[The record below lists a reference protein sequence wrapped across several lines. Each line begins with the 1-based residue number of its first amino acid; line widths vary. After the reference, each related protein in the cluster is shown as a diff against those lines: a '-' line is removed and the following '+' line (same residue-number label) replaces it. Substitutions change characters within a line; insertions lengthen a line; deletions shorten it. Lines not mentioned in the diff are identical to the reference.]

1 MGRGKVIKSLQ
12 REIIIKVKKIIIIN
26 IMKYWKK
33 GILDVCMRTAS
44 YCPQIVYNQGDT
56 TKGHHGI
63 LRVWPAALVIALLLQ
78 PFHSNSHPLKN

>member
-56 TKGHHGI
+56 TKGTPRY
-63 LRVWPAALVIALLLQ
+63 LKSVASSTCDSASASAFSLQ
-78 PFHSNSHPLKN
+78 